1 MDAEWV
7 RWALTALMGL
17 IMYFGKR
24 TLDDLKDSNT
34 KLHDELEIVKREYLH
49 KNDFKDFKNELK
61 EMFQE
66 FKQDI
71 KASLSSK

>member
-17 IMYFGKR
+17 IMWFGKR
-24 TLDDLKDSNT
+24 TLDDLKDSNV
-34 KLHDELEIVKREYLH
+34 KLHDELETVKREYLH
-49 KNDFKDFKNELK
+49 KNDFKDFKSELK

-71 KASLSSK
+71 KASLNSK